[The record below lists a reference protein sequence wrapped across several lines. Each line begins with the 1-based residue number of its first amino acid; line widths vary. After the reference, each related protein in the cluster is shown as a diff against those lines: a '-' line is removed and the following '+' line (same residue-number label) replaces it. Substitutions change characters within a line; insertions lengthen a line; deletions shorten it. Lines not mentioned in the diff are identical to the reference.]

1 MMKKFKIKT
10 PISKMIKNLKLN
22 QDTNSDLS
30 ATEKS
35 VRASFVKQIET
46 LLGKFVARIETL
58 KFDEKPDYTK
68 LHETLT

>member
-30 ATEKS
+30 PTEKS

-46 LLGKFVARIETL
+46 LLGKFVTRIESL

-68 LHETLT
+68 LHEILT